1 MIPSR
6 TFIEPQVSDEFVQ
19 VERLF
24 FEFLKNYKQK
34 NKETGEDE
42 YPYLIEA
49 EKMKSNERITLYVD
63 FSHLIQ
69 YKTSIDLPFT
79 IIT

>member
-1 MIPSR
+1 MIPAR
-6 TFIEPQVSDEFVQ
+6 THIELQVSDEFVQ

-34 NKETGEDE
+34 NGESGKEE

-49 EKMKSNERITLYVD
+49 EKMKSNERITMYVD
-63 FSHLIQ
+63 FAHMI
-69 YKTSIDLPFT
+69 
-79 IIT
+79 